1 MRSDIGGAAG
11 RPGRWRRRARGGR
24 DAGYVTAETAVLLP
38 TLVVL
43 ISMLVWGVLTAA
55 AQLRCIDAAQLG
67 ARMAARGEGDVVAR
81 AQAAAPRGAT
91 VEVAESGDMVQVV
104 VEAKCLGP
112 GRLASALS
120 MTVSARAEAV
130 REDRI
135 GRETGR

>member
-1 MRSDIGGAAG
+1 M
-11 RPGRWRRRARGGR
+11 
-24 DAGYVTAETAVLLP
+24 TAETAVLLP

-43 ISMLVWGVLTAA
+43 TSVLVWGVLTAA
-55 AQLRCIDAAQLG
+55 AQLRCIDAAQVG
-67 ARMAARGEGDVVAR
+67 ARTAARGGRDAVAR

-91 VEVAESGDMVQVV
+91 VEVAEIGDTVQVL
-104 VEAKCLGP
+104 VEAQCLGP

-135 GRETGR
+135 GREPG

>member
-1 MRSDIGGAAG
+1 M
-11 RPGRWRRRARGGR
+11 
-24 DAGYVTAETAVLLP
+24 LLP